1 MKKVFVRALT
11 LLLAVS
17 MLFVSACGKEDVSDS
32 ATRSTASTTITTT
45 VTQEEENTTTT
56 AENTTATATAG
67 ESTTATTAKPTASQ
81 TIALTKPSKTG
92 TTAVTPKDPT
102 SAFAAEFEGWLEN
115 LTEYKIGTPKMTT
128 VTDGTVMTY
137 TLTGAKN
144 SADYCVHIHSA
155 KDKSIRA
162 AFVTVEEQKYDFMFS
177 VVSYYVYASLGL
189 TKMDADA
196 FLAQFDA
203 FPNELKLENAAE
215 GDYRMSCLTIDEFLT
230 FAVAGKGV
238 PAVNEKLVGQYL
250 QSAACGGC
258 YDDVNRALNYMV
270 LTDKAEDLGITSVM
284 LERALVSQGNRT
296 RIANVMRRALKGEK
310 ITIGYIGGS
319 VTEGAYASDYNKTSY
334 AGLSFAWWEKTFPK
348 ADFTFVKAGVGG
360 TSSLFGVHRVQEDLL
375 KYNPDFVI
383 VEFGVNDCDHRYQTE
398 AYANLLH
405 RILTYSSQP
414 AVMQLYVMN
423 EDGSNR
429 QSWQT
434 PIGNHYDLPQISYRD
449 AVYPEVKNG
458 TFAWSEIGADWVH
471 PTNQGHAMIAELL
484 IAYLTKT
491 YQDLDKITTTVPAV
505 AKSYV
510 EYVYGNAAYYHKGN
524 LTPLSM
530 SGFKAVSNKNT
541 SWFTGGKGTIT
552 FEFTGKRCILALPA
566 SYYKTD
572 WDVSIRIDGGTA
584 VTMNG
589 PLFSGGAFANV
600 LVFDEDVVGKHT
612 IEIICNSGS
621 MYIGGLF
628 IS

>member
-1 MKKVFVRALT
+1 M
-11 LLLAVS
+11 AVS
-17 MLFVSACGKEDVSDS
+17 MLFVSACGKEDVSDN
-32 ATRSTASTTITTT
+32 AAESTASTTATTI
-45 VTQEEENTTTT
+45 VTEGEYNTTTT

-92 TTAVTPKDPT
+92 TTAANPQNPT
-102 SAFAAEFEGWLEN
+102 SAFVAEFEGWLEN
-115 LTEYKIGTPKMTT
+115 LTEYTIGTPKMTT

-144 SADYCVHIHSA
+144 TADYCVHIHSA

-162 AFVTVEEQKYDFMFS
+162 AFVVVAEQDYDFIFS

-203 FPNELKLENAAE
+203 FPDELKLENTAE
-215 GDYRMSCLTIDEFLT
+215 GDYRMSCVMADEFLT
-230 FAVAGKGV
+230 FAVAGKDV
-238 PAVNEKLVGQYL
+238 PAVTSKLVGQYL
-250 QSAACGGC
+250 QSVACGGC

-296 RIANVMRRALKGEK
+296 RIASVMRRALKGEE

-319 VTEGAYASDYNKTSY
+319 VTEGAYASDYDKTSY
-334 AGLSFAWWEKTFPK
+334 AGLSFAWWQKTFPMAK
-348 ADFTFVKAGVGG
+348 FNFVKAGYGG

-375 KYNPDFVI
+375 KCNPDFVV
-383 VEFGVNDCDHRYQTE
+383 VEFGVNDCDHPYQTE
-398 AYANLLH
+398 AYANLVH

-429 QSWQT
+429 QNWQT
-434 PIGNHYDLPQISYRD
+434 PIGAHYDLPQISYRD

-458 TFAWSEIGADWVH
+458 TFVWSEIGADWVH
-471 PTNQGHAMIAELL
+471 PTNRGHAMIAELL

-491 YQDLDKITTTVPAV
+491 YRDLDKISATMPAV
-505 AKSYV
+505 AKPYV
-510 EYVYGNAAYYHKGN
+510 KYVYENATYCHKGN
-524 LTPLSM
+524 ATPLSM
-530 SGFKAVSNKNT
+530 SGFKVVSNKNT
-541 SWFTGGKGTIT
+541 SWFTSGKGSIT
-552 FEFTGKRCILALPA
+552 FEFTGKRCILALP
-566 SYYKTD
+566 SSFYKED

-584 VTMNG
+584 VAMNG

>member
-1 MKKVFVRALT
+1 MKKIFVRALT

-17 MLFVSACGKEDVSDS
+17 MLFMSACGKKDVSDS
-32 ATRSTASTTITTT
+32 ATESTASTTTTTT
-45 VTQEEENTTTT
+45 VIKDEENTTTT
-56 AENTTATATAG
+56 AKNTTATAMIG
-67 ESTTATTAKPTASQ
+67 ESSTATAKPTASQ

-92 TTAVTPKDPT
+92 TTSVAPKDPT
-102 SAFAAEFEGWLEN
+102 SAFVAEFEGWLEN
-115 LTEYKIGTPKMTT
+115 LTEYKIGVPKMTT

-137 TLTGAKN
+137 SFTGAKN
-144 SADYCVHIHSA
+144 SADCCVHIHST

-162 AFVTVEEQKYDFMFS
+162 AFVTVEEQKYDFIFS
-177 VVSYYVYASLGL
+177 VISYYVYVSLGL
-189 TKMDADA
+189 TKMDTDA

-203 FPNELKLENAAE
+203 FPDELKLVNTSE
-215 GDYRMSCLTIDEFLT
+215 GDYRMSCLTTDEFLT
-230 FAVAGKGV
+230 FAVVAKGV
-238 PAVNEKLVGQYL
+238 PSVTEKLVGQYL

-284 LERALVSQGNRT
+284 LERALVTQGNRT
-296 RIANVMRRALKGEK
+296 RIANVMRRALKGEE

-334 AGLSFAWWEKTFPK
+334 AGLSFAWWQKTFPK
-348 ADFTFVKAGVGG
+348 AKFNFVKAGFGG

-375 KYNPDFVI
+375 KHNPDFVI
-383 VEFGVNDCDHRYQTE
+383 VEFGVNDCDHSFQIE

-405 RILTYSSQP
+405 RILTHSSQP

-458 TFAWSEIGADWVH
+458 TFAWGEIGVDWVH

-491 YQDLDKITTTVPAV
+491 YQDLDQISTSVPAV
-505 AKSYV
+505 AKPYV
-510 EYVYGNAAYYHKGN
+510 EYVYGAATYLHKGN
-524 LTPLSM
+524 LTPLNM
-530 SGFKAVSNKNT
+530 SGFKVVSHKNT
-541 SWFTGGKGTIT
+541 SWFTGGKGSIT

-566 SYYKTD
+566 SYYEND
-572 WDVSIRIDGGTA
+572 WDVSIRIDGGA
-584 VTMNG
+584 VVSMNG

-600 LVFDEDVVGKHT
+600 LVFDEDEVGKHT